1 MSDIH
6 GCFRSYWEM
15 LRRIRLSDE
24 DTLYVLGDAIDRGP
38 KGIDVLLDMASRPN
52 VVGLLGNHELN
63 AIRAL
68 PLIVRARQNGGVLE
82 CTPDEYADLQLWLY
96 NGGEST
102 IRQFEALN
110 PKKAALVWNYI
121 CNLERYREIE
131 VDGRKFVL
139 IHTGPENFS
148 KEKDLSEYTVDE
160 VTFSRP
166 SPETRY
172 FEDRT
177 MVFGHTPTRI
187 MYDMQGRHP
196 SPDRIFYA
204 DTYIDIDCGAV
215 FGKGGGRLGCLC
227 LDTMEE
233 VYVPQTVSAGQS

>member
-6 GCFRSYWEM
+6 GCFRAYWEM
-15 LRRIRLSDE
+15 IRRIRLRDE

-38 KGIDVLLDMASRPN
+38 RGIDVLRDMAGRPN

-68 PLIVRARQNGGVLE
+68 PQLVRAFRNGGKLE
-82 CTPDEYADLQLWLY
+82 CTEDELADIELWLY
-96 NGGEST
+96 NGGEPT
-102 IRQFEALN
+102 IRQFQQLDPETATS
-110 PKKAALVWNYI
+110 VWNYI
-121 CNLERYREIE
+121 VGLDRYREVE
-131 VDGRKFVL
+131 AGGRRFVL

-148 KEKDLSEYTVDE
+148 PEKDLSEYTVDE

-166 SPETRY
+166 TPDTRY
-172 FEDRT
+172 FEDRM

-187 MYDMQGRHP
+187 MYGMRHERP
-196 SPDRIFYA
+196 RPDRIFHA

-215 FGKGGGRLGCLC
+215 FGEGGRLGCLC
-227 LDTMEE
+227 LDTLEE
-233 VYVPQTVSAGQS
+233 FYVPR